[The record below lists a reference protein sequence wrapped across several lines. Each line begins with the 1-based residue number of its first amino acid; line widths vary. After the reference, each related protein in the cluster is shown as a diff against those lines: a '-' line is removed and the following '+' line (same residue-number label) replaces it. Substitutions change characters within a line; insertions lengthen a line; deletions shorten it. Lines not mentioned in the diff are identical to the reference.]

1 MSKLGGALR
10 RFFPATLHWRSLAGV
25 SSLFG
30 APPAAMVPLSLL
42 ESVQATLAAQLA
54 DLRADAKAALADAK
68 ADAKAAMATQR
79 SDAAARLKRELEQS
93 QQLSAASYQ
102 ALQLYGQHA
111 LIFGIRCHAVREC
124 AHAS

>member
-1 MSKLGGALR
+1 
-10 RFFPATLHWRSLAGV
+10 
-25 SSLFG
+25 
-30 APPAAMVPLSLL
+30 MVPLSVL

-111 LIFGIRCHAVREC
+111 LAAANYSADVATRCVNARMLAENSLAVIWHKWSELTSEVQ
-124 AHAS
+124 AKMGVT